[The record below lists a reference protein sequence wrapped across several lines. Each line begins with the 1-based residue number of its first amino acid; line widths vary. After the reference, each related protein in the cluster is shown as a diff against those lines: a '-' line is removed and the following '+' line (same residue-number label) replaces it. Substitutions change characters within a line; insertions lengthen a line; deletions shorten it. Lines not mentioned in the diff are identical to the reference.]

1 MRKLKCHLFVWEFKK
16 EIMEMSFI
24 YLRFKVG
31 GNEID
36 KRKHSFIY
44 FSLKNPFFSF
54 PSKLE
59 GMK

>member
-36 KRKHSFIY
+36 KRNTHSFI
-44 FSLKNPFFSF
+44 FLLKTHSF
-54 PSKLE
+54 HSPQNWRV
-59 GMK
+59 